1 VAFPGAEA
9 EASEL
14 QELMS
19 DHLGHDEVKVR
30 TYGQHLVLEAVC
42 ADATEPVARLTR
54 LEQGR
59 YGLSFRQ
66 HTGRWE
72 PVPLAGTLEDV
83 AAGAAQLFAAYFE
96 PIHS

>member
-9 EASEL
+9 EASKL

-30 TYGQHLVLEAVC
+30 PYGQHLVLEAVC
-42 ADATEPVARLTR
+42 GDTSEPVVRLTR
-54 LEQGR
+54 LEQSR

-72 PVPLAGTLEDV
+72 PVPLAGTLEEV
-83 AAGAAQLFAAYFE
+83 ADGAAHLFAAYFD
-96 PIHS
+96 PAHY

>member
-14 QELMS
+14 QELLS
-19 DHLGHDEVKVR
+19 DHLGHDEVQVR
-30 TYGQHLVLEAVC
+30 PYGQHLVVEALR
-42 ADATEPVARLTR
+42 DDGPEPVARLTR
-54 LEQGR
+54 LDHGR

-72 PVPLAGTLEDV
+72 QVPLAGTLEEV
-83 AAGAAQLFAAYFE
+83 AKGAAQMLAPYFD
-96 PIHS
+96 PSIY